1 MPPTLQTY
9 RFTVDDYY
17 RMAEAG
23 ILSSEQRVELL
34 DGQIIVMTPIGR
46 RHAACVDRLNAHFA
60 RALNDRVVIRIQNPV
75 RLDEHSE
82 PEPDVAL
89 LKPREDFYAE
99 KEPSAEDALL
109 IIEVADTSL
118 DKDQQVKLPLYARA
132 DVPEV
137 WIVDLA
143 TMDVHVHREPAD
155 GKYQRVCTVR
165 GADRISPAAFE
176 DVQFHVD
183 ELIGS

>member
-34 DGQIIVMTPIGR
+34 DGQIIAMTPIGR
-46 RHAACVDRLNAHFA
+46 RHAACVDRLTDRLLAK
-60 RALNDRVVIRIQNPV
+60 LQGRVVLRVQNPV

-82 PEPDVAL
+82 PEPDVTL
-89 LKPREDFYAE
+89 LKRREDYYAG
-99 KEPSAEDALL
+99 KEPTADDALL
-109 IIEVADTSL
+109 VIEVADTSL

-155 GKYQRVCTVR
+155 GKYQRVRTVR